1 MVYTLNPLQD
11 ARWQYFVDRHPQ
23 GSVFHGIGWVEAL
36 SRTYG
41 YEPVVYSTSSPTEE
55 LTNGVVLCRVNS
67 WLTGR
72 RLVSLPF
79 TDHCEPLVQDADDRI
94 SLFRALRAEVDTGSS
109 RSRLKYVE
117 IRPLCANAWDDPAA
131 EKSDSFAFHVLDLR
145 PALDDIHRRIHK
157 STHQRKIHRAERE
170 SLSYEAGSSDVLLS
184 RFYRMLLLTR
194 RRHQLP
200 PQPIQWF
207 RNLIACMGEQ
217 LTIRIASKDGEPV
230 AGILTLSHRDT
241 MIYKYGCSDARHHSL
256 GGVPFVLWK
265 AIQEAKALGMER
277 LDLGRSDGDN
287 DGLITFKDRW
297 GAERSEL
304 TYLRYS
310 RSRAAQATHR
320 RRNRVLRQ
328 AFARMPD
335 GMLVAAGKLL
345 YRHIG

>member
-1 MVYTLNPLQD
+1 MVYRFNPLQD
-11 ARWQYFVDRHPQ
+11 ARWQDFVDRHPQ
-23 GSVFHGIGWVEAL
+23 GSVFHGLGWLEAL

-41 YEPVVYSTSSPTEE
+41 YEPVVYSTNPPSGE
-55 LTNGVVLCRVNS
+55 LTNGDVLCRVNS

-79 TDHCEPLVQDADDRI
+79 TDHCEPLVQDVDDRM
-94 SLFRALRAEVDTGSS
+94 SLFRALAAEVDGDSS

-145 PALDDIHRRIHK
+145 PALDDIYGRIHK

-170 SLSYEAGSSDVLLS
+170 SLSYDAGSSEVLLA
-184 RFYRMLLLTR
+184 RFYRLLLLTR

-207 RNLIACMGEQ
+207 RNLIACMGDQ

-230 AGILTLSHRDT
+230 AGILTLSYRDT

-265 AIQEAKALGMER
+265 AVQEAKALGMER
-277 LDLGRSDGDN
+277 LDLGRSDRDN

-310 RSRAAQATHR
+310 RSRAAQTTHR
-320 RRNRVLRQ
+320 RRSRALRQ

-335 GMLVAAGKLL
+335 SMLVAAGKLL